1 MCLASLLDVIG
12 VLRKGPWIAQFHK
25 VGHILKSRLV
35 HLGIGLLFLYFE
47 EVPKK
52 PPAANVTP
60 VKKETNKDVKQEQWT
75 V

>member
-1 MCLASLLDVIG
+1 
-12 VLRKGPWIAQFHK
+12 
-25 VGHILKSRLV
+25 V

-47 EVPKK
+47 EVPRK

-60 VKKETNKDVKQEQWT
+60 VKKKNKGDVEQEQWT